1 MKYVELGTVP
11 TTTPT
16 MKDLKPFMDE
26 AEKKLNVN
34 RHQVLKL
41 SFEKETENLFQV
53 RKALLKK
60 YPTLDLHWESSRWYR
75 KDLKFTHF
83 ILEITKLD

>member
-11 TTTPT
+11 TTKPT
-16 MKDLKPFMDE
+16 MKDLKPFMDD
-26 AEKKLNVN
+26 AEKRLNEN

-41 SFEKETENLFQV
+41 SFEKATENLWQL

-75 KDLKFTHF
+75 KDQNFTHF